1 LVQVETVYGTE
12 PGQVVNVQDVSRFL
26 DPSMGEPWEDDS
38 MPDPV
43 VRAESGPH
51 KGCPVLKPCPFCGST
66 EALRFE
72 FSGSQGYIV
81 CDSCYA
87 MGPCDAKAA
96 DPICDVDAAYNAWNR
111 RATAHA

>member
-1 LVQVETVYGTE
+1 MSPDPTNETPGTTDRE
-12 PGQVVNVQDVSRFL
+12 RIL
-26 DPSMGEPWEDDS
+26 LAIAAMIR

-51 KGCPVLKPCPFCGST
+51 KGCPVLKPCPFCGSA

-81 CDSCYA
+81 CDSCDA

-111 RATAHA
+111 RATANA